1 MTRRSETI
9 LNAQIDPT
17 MRSRISVW
25 LRSEG
30 LLAVDAGT
38 REEFLA
44 GLRREPSLVLLDASW
59 ADAQG
64 WLDEVASGMARPAVL
79 HCGDAEGAGE
89 ADDTLPTPLCGPTWS
104 VVVRAWLKAAR
115 FGRGA
120 AEQAAYHR
128 ELADSMGGPAV
139 LLGPRGEVLAA
150 NREAESLAEG
160 RGKVGMPVGAYF
172 ADDSGTL
179 TALLSKVAWT
189 GQEESSAT
197 ERGGVTYQVRA
208 TRAGDPARPTG
219 RMVMRWFATGRGGP
233 AGEDDGAPPRGDRL
247 DQLERDARL
256 ATELRMAASKG
267 SEQSLKEADP
277 DAFCACM
284 QDYEELLDLSLERA
298 SYRDVPSGPLNDG
311 IRELAVRLGRAGAGP
326 RDVVELHGLAL
337 RRKCTG
343 VAGARARIYVDEG
356 RYLIV
361 ELLGR
366 LAGYYRARAGYG
378 GEGAEPSGP
387 RAGA

>member
-30 LLAVDAGT
+30 LLPVDAGT

-44 GLRREPSLVLLDASW
+44 GLRREPLLVLLDSAW
-59 ADAQG
+59 ADAEG
-64 WLDEVASGMARPAVL
+64 WLAEGASGMARPAVL
-79 HCGDAEGAGE
+79 HCGEAEGAGE
-89 ADDTLPTPLCGPTWS
+89 PDDTLPMPLCGPSWS
-104 VVVRAWLKAAR
+104 VALRAWLKAAR
-115 FGRGA
+115 LGREEVERA
-120 AEQAAYHR
+120 VYHR
-128 ELADSMGGPAV
+128 ELADSMGEPAV

-150 NREAESLAEG
+150 NREAESLAQG

-189 GQEESSAT
+189 GQAESSAT
-197 ERGGVTYQVRA
+197 ERGGVAYEVRA
-208 TRAGDPARPTG
+208 ARAGDPARPTG
-219 RMVMRWFATGRGGP
+219 RMVMRWLATGRGGP
-233 AGEDDGAPPRGDRL
+233 AGEDGAAPPREDRL

-256 ATELRMAASKG
+256 ATELRRAAAKG
-267 SEQSLKEADP
+267 AEQSLKEADP
-277 DAFCACM
+277 EAFCASM
-284 QDYEELLDLSLERA
+284 AGYEELLDLSLERA
-298 SYRDVPSGPLNDG
+298 SYRDVPSGPLNEG
-311 IRELAVRLGRAGAGP
+311 IRDLAGRLGRAGAGP

-378 GEGAEPSGP
+378 VEGADPSCP
-387 RAGA
+387 TAGA